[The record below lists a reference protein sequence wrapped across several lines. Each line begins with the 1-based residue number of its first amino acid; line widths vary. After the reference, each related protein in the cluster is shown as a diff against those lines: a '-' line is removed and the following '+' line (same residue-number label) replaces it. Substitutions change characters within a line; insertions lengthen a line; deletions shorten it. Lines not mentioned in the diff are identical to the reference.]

1 MHRADARWERGS
13 GVSLLSP
20 DQGEHLLSTVS
31 GGQVGLFLGEDGRD
45 VCFLGGLQ
53 PDPNPGAA
61 AQAESVVGTYWNKI
75 NVGKP
80 SKILCMNQEIGLC
93 GTAIN

>member
-1 MHRADARWERGS
+1 MS
-13 GVSLLSP
+13 FLSP

-53 PDPNPGAA
+53 PDRATQEQT